1 MIKNKLFFDNVY
13 INFSAATVGKKEYEG
28 PLGARFDGYEKDEY
42 FGCKSFEEAESEMV
56 HRNINLLLGK
66 AEKSFEEIDLI
77 VGGDLINQCIATSFA
92 ISDTKIPFLG
102 LYGACSTI
110 IEAIICAS
118 AFIHNKQINRAIALA
133 SSHFCAS
140 ERQYRFPLEYGN
152 TRTPTSQNTV
162 TGTGAFLLSNEKDII
177 KVKSAVIGRIID
189 KGVTDANNM
198 GAAMAC
204 AAVDTIKRFFN
215 DNDCKIEDF
224 DIITT
229 GDLGYEGHSI
239 AKEMLL
245 LDNIDLGERF
255 TDCGILIYD
264 PKKQDTHSGGSGC
277 GCIGSV
283 LAGHFMKMFQEKN
296 IKNILAI
303 GTGALLNPNSVFGK
317 RHIPA
322 VAHAVHLTTEVL

>member
-1 MIKNKLFFDNVY
+1 MINNKIDFDNVY
-13 INFSAATVGKKEYEG
+13 VNYSSATVGKKEYEG
-28 PLGARFDGYEKDEY
+28 PLGDRFDGYEKDEY

-56 HRNINLLLGK
+56 RRNLNLLMAK
-66 AEKSFEEIDLI
+66 ANMAFEEIDII
-77 VGGDLINQCIATSFA
+77 VGGDLINQCVATSFA
-92 ISDTKIPFLG
+92 LCDTKIPFLG

-110 IEAIICAS
+110 IESMICS
-118 AFIHNKQINRAIALA
+118 GAFINSGFANFTIGLA

-162 TGTGAFLLSNEKDII
+162 TGTGAFILSNRQSKIRLRG
-177 KVKSAVIGRIID
+177 AVIGRIID
-189 KGVTDANNM
+189 KGITDANNM

-204 AAVDTIKRFFN
+204 AAVDTIKRFFE
-215 DNDCKIEDF
+215 DGRYKPEDF
-224 DIITT
+224 DVITT
-229 GDLGYEGHSI
+229 GDLGLEGHAI
-239 AKEMLL
+239 AQEMLAL
-245 LDNIDLGERF
+245 EKIDLGNRF

-264 PKKQDTHSGGSGC
+264 KEKQDTHSGGSGC
-277 GCIGSV
+277 GCIASV
-283 LAGHFMKMFQEKN
+283 LAGHFMRMFEEKQ

-322 VAHAVHLTTEVL
+322 VAHAVHLSSEDI